1 MKTIFRMLF
10 VIILLAMVINAQGQN
25 FDARMNALLS
35 EVDASDIEYN
45 MVQIAN
51 ATATTLANFQI
62 TNTAIIPFR
71 DENNHRTGLTEF
83 ISAEFGKKLKLKQT
97 VEVISADQVAS
108 SLRNQMNLAN
118 IRWTQDYPD
127 IALRLEVP
135 SLIRGRII
143 SGANEISL
151 TIDIYS
157 DERNNVI
164 GTHRTNFPRTT
175 GLARLNDLIVDETPK
190 VKTEIP
196 PPQQQLPPTVPDK
209 AKYEPIPPPT
219 VATTTVATALEIAI
233 RNLANKLAAGLSES
247 MQVKIGVL
255 EFLDLQG
262 RISQL
267 GKFIA
272 EDLTT
277 AIFEKGKFSMVERG
291 LLQQV
296 TREHALTQTGIL
308 DLSQAQEIGKLVGAD
323 AIITGSLSDI
333 GNEIKANARLID
345 VGNGTVLAVAG
356 ESIAKTEN
364 IARMFNTILWAPG
377 AKSASTPQP
386 MPSPTSASPSGFIF
400 YEDFQ
405 SVQEGMLPAG
415 WLGGEKLMVKSDG
428 RQKFVTD
435 FEGNRTHKVL
445 IDNVMF
451 PENFEFTTVFQ
462 FGRGAFNTHYVIY
475 IGSLTVTIDVFGW
488 YSLNKTR
495 YERRTDWR
503 DKVLKAVLTKQGPI
517 FKLFINGE
525 ELILLRDTDYKL
537 PQAVSLEFMNMSGF
551 KLMQVSLKAI

>member
-1 MKTIFRMLF
+1 MKTIFRILF
-10 VIILLAMVINAQGQN
+10 VTIFLTIVIKAQGQD
-25 FDARMNALLS
+25 FDARINALLS

-71 DENNHRTGLTEF
+71 DENNHRTALTEF
-83 ISAEFGKKLKLKQT
+83 IAAEFGKKLKLRLT

-108 SLRNQMNLAN
+108 ALRSQMNLAN
-118 IRWTQDYPD
+118 IRWTQDCPD
-127 IALRLEVP
+127 LAIRLEVP

-157 DERNNVI
+157 DDRNGVI

-175 GLARLNDLIVDETPK
+175 GLARLNDLIVAETPMT
-190 VKTEIP
+190 KTEIP
-196 PPQQQLPPTVPDK
+196 PPQQQLPPNYPYK
-209 AKYEPIPPPT
+209 PKYEPVPTPT
-219 VATTTVATALEIAI
+219 VTTTTVATALEIAI
-233 RNLANKLAAGLSES
+233 RNLADKLAAGLAEAN
-247 MQVKIGVL
+247 QVKIGVL

-267 GKFIA
+267 GKFMA

-277 AIFEKGKFSMVERG
+277 AFFEKGKFSMVERG

-296 TREHALTQTGIL
+296 MREHALTQTGIL
-308 DLSQAQEIGKLVGAD
+308 DLSQAQEIGKMVGAD

-345 VGNGTVLAVAG
+345 VREGTVLAVAG

-364 IARMFNTILWAPG
+364 VSKMFNTILWSPG
-377 AKSASTPQP
+377 TKIPPSPQP
-386 MPSPTSASPSGFIF
+386 TTTPTHPAPSGYVYF
-400 YEDFQ
+400 EDFQ
-405 SVQEGMLPAG
+405 NVQEGMLPEG
-415 WLGGEKLMVKSDG
+415 WIDGEKLMVKSDG
-428 RQKFVTD
+428 QQKFVTN
-435 FEGNRTHKVL
+435 FERANIHRFT
-445 IDNVMF
+445 IDNVQF
-451 PENFEFTTVFQ
+451 PENFELEYMFR
-462 FGRGAFNTHYVIY
+462 FGGDAYGTHQICS
-475 IGSLTVTIDVFGW
+475 IGDVKITIDVYGW
-488 YSLNKTR
+488 YQMNDTKFEKKQDYR
-495 YERRTDWR
+495 NRTV
-503 DKVLKAVLTKQGPI
+503 KVLLRKSGPL

-525 ELILLRDTDYKL
+525 EMIMGRY
-537 PQAVSLEFMNMSGF
+537 PAFQASQSMTFEFQNMNGF
-551 KLMQVSLKAI
+551 KLIQLGLRPI